1 MKKILPPMSRGNWIF
16 WSIIVF
22 IGFNLLWLGTVE
34 AYVTQWVGAVI
45 GLIISVALFKYG
57 PREDEMKEE

>member
-22 IGFNLLWLGTVE
+22 IGFNLLWLGVVE
-34 AYVTQWVGAVI
+34 AYVPQWVGTAI
-45 GLIISVALFKYG
+45 GLIVSVTLFRYG
-57 PREDEMKEE
+57 PREGETEEE